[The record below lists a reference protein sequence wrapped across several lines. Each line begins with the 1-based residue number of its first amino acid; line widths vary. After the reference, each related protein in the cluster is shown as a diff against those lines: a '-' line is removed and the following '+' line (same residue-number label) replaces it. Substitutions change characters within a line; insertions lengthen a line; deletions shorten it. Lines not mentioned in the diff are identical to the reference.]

1 MVLQIERK
9 LSLLVLLPVIPKKKE
24 FGLKFWTQFCTLRP
38 EILYENNCFIVI
50 CVPWVISS
58 HIYHPQVEKS
68 RIGRFLWSFIHKI
81 VFLAQNSTPF
91 CPIGP
96 KISSDGNN
104 FYCILFPEW
113 FLATF
118 AFYRSKKN
126 EIGPILC
133 PFMTVYPKK
142 MGWDPVWTQK
152 LKGDG
157 QRWPKLFSIHFPN
170 IFDRNWPMIL
180 KLYQC
185 KVIN

>member
-1 MVLQIERK
+1 M
-9 LSLLVLLPVIPKKKE
+9 VLLPVIPKKK
-24 FGLKFWTQFCTLRP
+24 GIWAQILDP
-38 EILYENNCFIVI
+38 ILYFKAWNTIWDYCFIVI

-58 HIYHPQVEKS
+58 HIYHSQVEKC
-68 RIGRFLWSFIHKI
+68 RIGRFLWSFIHNI

-185 KVIN
+185 KLIN